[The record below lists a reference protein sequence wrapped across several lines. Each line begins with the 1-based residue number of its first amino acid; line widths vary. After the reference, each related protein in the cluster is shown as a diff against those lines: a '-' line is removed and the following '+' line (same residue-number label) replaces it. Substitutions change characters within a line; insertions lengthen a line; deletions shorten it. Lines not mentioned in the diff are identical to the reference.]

1 MPNAAYVFNC
11 LEKDTEQTAKMFR
24 DAEKETKKP
33 AITRASAEMS
43 LAHMIRQGYTR
54 EQYQNEINFS
64 KLHNRYCKT
73 RWYFIIVYLHS
84 SESSCS
90 LIDID

>member
-33 AITRASAEMS
+33 TITRASAEMS

-54 EQYQNEINFS
+54 EA
-64 KLHNRYCKT
+64 
-73 RWYFIIVYLHS
+73 IVHKRIAKG
-84 SESSCS
+84 CQGMPRNAN
-90 LIDID
+90 